1 MPRRMVRRST
11 KRQRGGSL
19 GSWLR
24 KAHDFIKKNKLIS
37 RIGGILGSAGVPY
50 AGGIASVA
58 GMHGYGRRRRRVGR
72 GLRLPGAGMC
82 GGSMSR
88 PSFAVRV

>member
-11 KRQRGGSL
+11 KRQRGSGL
-19 GSWLR
+19 GSWLK
-24 KAHDFIKKNKLIS
+24 KAGAWIKKHKLIS
-37 RIGGILGSAGVPY
+37 RIGSILGSAGVPL
-50 AGGIASVA
+50 AGTIGTAA
-58 GMHGYGRRRRRVGR
+58 GAIGYGRMRRRRVVGR
-72 GLRLPGAGMC
+72 GLRLP

>member
-1 MPRRMVRRST
+1 MPAHRRMVRRST

-58 GMHGYGRRRRRVGR
+58 GMHGYGRRRRRVVGR
-72 GLRLPGAGMC
+72 GLRLP